1 MGTYKVIQDIES
13 EDKLLGPFSMRQ
25 FIYMI
30 IVIVCSLLAFKL
42 GTVKWFLA
50 IPFLPFIGFFGLLAA
65 PFGHD
70 QSSEVWL
77 LAKIRFMFKPRK
89 RIWNQ
94 TGIKDLVTITVPKK
108 IEHQL
113 TKNLTQSEVRNRLS
127 ALASTVDTRGWAV
140 KNVDTNLFQQK
151 SDRLVEG
158 TINTDNNHDD
168 EIQTEFDILDY
179 YDNPTVQHV
188 DQLINSTEQLR
199 HQQLIAMM
207 QQNRSQ
213 VQAPQQVENNNP
225 QWFADQTQTTTAQPV
240 PSQIPQQPTQT
251 QPMAQVINPPMDY
264 QQAATTPQMTNNGVA
279 YDQSQPTNAVPK
291 ANQIVA
297 IPDQPVAM
305 PALEQSA
312 PANITPIQQTPTPP
326 VANPITTTQNPSAS
340 VMTTTD
346 DPAII
351 NLAHNDDLNIA
362 TIARQADKVVE
373 QNNGDEVVVSLH

>member
-25 FIYMI
+25 FIYVI

-264 QQAATTPQMTNNGVA
+264 QQAATTPQMTNTGVA
-279 YDQSQPTNAVPK
+279 YDQSQPTNAVPQ

-326 VANPITTTQNPSAS
+326 VANPKTPK
-340 VMTTTD
+340 
-346 DPAII
+346 PLII
-351 NLAHNDDLNIA
+351 NQRLKNIITFKFVILKIVLNSNFTTKAYQVYYFLI
-362 TIARQADKVVE
+362 
-373 QNNGDEVVVSLH
+373 

>member
-213 VQAPQQVENNNP
+213 VQAPQQVENSNP

-264 QQAATTPQMTNNGVA
+264 QQAATTPQMTNTGVA
-279 YDQSQPTNAVPK
+279 YDQSQPTNAVPQ